1 MLTFLGRR
9 LLAVIPV
16 LLVVS
21 VVVFLLLRLSPG
33 DPAAVI
39 AGNNA
44 TAEDIVQIRAQL
56 GLDRNLASQYGIW
69 MGRVLQGDLGYSY
82 YLGKPVL
89 ALIAQRVEPTLSLA
103 LGTALLA
110 VLIAVP
116 LGTLAAWRMG
126 GWLDRAL
133 SAFSVA
139 GFSVPVFV
147 IAYVLI
153 YVFAM
158 QLQWLPVQ
166 GYKPLTGAQ
175 AQGVWDWARQ
185 LILPW
190 LTLSTIYVA
199 LIARIT
205 RASVSEAL
213 SEDYIRTARAKGLA
227 EFSVLLRHALA
238 NAAVPIV
245 TVVGIGVALLIGGV
259 VVTETVFAIPGLGS
273 LTVDA
278 VLNRD
283 FPVIQGLV
291 LLFSLSYVGINLLVD
306 TSYLWLDPRIRH

>member
-1 MLTFLGRR
+1 MLQFLLRR
-9 LLAVIPV
+9 LAALLPV

-21 VVVFLLLRLSPG
+21 LVVFLILRLAPG

-39 AGNNA
+39 AGNSA
-44 TAEDIVQIRAQL
+44 TNEEIDKIRNQL
-56 GLDRNLASQYGIW
+56 GLDRSIPVQYGIW
-69 MGRVLQGDLGYSY
+69 VGRVLQGDLGYSF
-82 YLGKPVL
+82 YLNKPVA
-89 ALIAQRVEPTLSLA
+89 ALIAQRIEPTLALA
-103 LGTALLA
+103 MGTALLA

-126 GWLDRAL
+126 GVLDKSL

-147 IAYVLI
+147 IGYVLI
-153 YVFAM
+153 YLFAIR
-158 QLQWLPVQ
+158 WEVLPVQ
-166 GYKPLTGAQ
+166 GYKTLFGPSGA
-175 AQGVWDWARQ
+175 GLWDWMRQ

-190 LTLSTIYVA
+190 LTLGMIYIA
-199 LIARIT
+199 LIARVT

-213 SEDYIRTARAKGLA
+213 TEDYIRTARAKGIA
-227 EFSVLLRHALA
+227 ESAVLIRHALA

-245 TVVGIGVALLIGGV
+245 TVIGIGVALLIGGV
-259 VVTETVFAIPGLGS
+259 VVTETVYAIPGLGS

-291 LLFSLSYVGINLLVD
+291 LFFSLSYVLINLLVD
-306 TSYLWLDPRIRH
+306 LSYLFLDPRIRY

>member
-1 MLTFLGRR
+1 MASFLIRR
-9 LLAVIPV
+9 LLAVLPV

-21 VVVFLLLRLSPG
+21 LLVFFMLRLAPG

-44 TAEDIVQIRAQL
+44 TSEDIANIRTHM
-56 GLDRNLASQYGIW
+56 GLDKPIAVQYVLW
-69 MGRVLQGDLGYSY
+69 MGQVLQGDLGYSY
-82 YLGKPVL
+82 YLSKPVT
-89 ALIAQRVEPTLSLA
+89 ALVAQRMEPTLSLA
-103 LGTALLA
+103 LGTVLLA
-110 VLIAVP
+110 VCIAVP
-116 LGTLAAWRMG
+116 LGSLAAWRMG
-126 GWLDRAL
+126 GWLDRGL

-147 IAYVLI
+147 IAYLLI

-166 GYKPLTGAQ
+166 GYKPISGTQ
-175 AQGVWDWARQ
+175 SQGTWAWMRQ

-190 LTLSTIYVA
+190 LTLSTVYVA

-213 SEDYIRTARAKGLA
+213 QEDFIRTARAKGLA
-227 EFSVLLRHALA
+227 ESTVLVRHALA

-291 LLFSLSYVGINLLVD
+291 LLFSLSYVLINLLVD
-306 TSYLWLDPRIRH
+306 TSYVWLDPRIRH

>member
-1 MLTFLGRR
+1 MLSFLGRR

-44 TAEDIVQIRAQL
+44 TTEDIAHIREQL
-56 GLDRNLASQYGIW
+56 GLDRSLPSQYGIW

-166 GYKPLTGAQ
+166 GYKPLTGPQ
-175 AQGVWDWARQ
+175 SMGVWDWTRQ